1 MRETTPCVE
10 PSQAPLG
17 PLSPLALSRARLK
30 LAWDML
36 AQVAEHADV
45 LPASARAHVA
55 TALAELVQAKAI
67 LEQKD
72 QSDA

>member
-1 MRETTPCVE
+1 
-10 PSQAPLG
+10 
-17 PLSPLALSRARLK
+17 
-30 LAWDML
+30 ML